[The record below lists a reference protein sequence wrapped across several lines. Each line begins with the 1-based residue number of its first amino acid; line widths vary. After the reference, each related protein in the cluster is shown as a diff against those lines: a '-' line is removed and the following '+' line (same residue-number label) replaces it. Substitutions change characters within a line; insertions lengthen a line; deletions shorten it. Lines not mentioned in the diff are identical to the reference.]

1 MNRHIFLHLF
11 ISLFITLAMVSL
23 ALIVKQFS
31 DFGQDAFQNEQPVV
45 LVGQDAFRNEQPVVL
60 DWARAQEVNNNG
72 FKLYCAPVNDFAQ
85 IETERSST
93 LLLTKIEY
101 LNLNPILPEGGF
113 HETP

>member
-11 ISLFITLAMVSL
+11 ISLFISLTMVSL
-23 ALIVKQFS
+23 ALILKQFN
-31 DFGQDAFQNEQPVV
+31 DFGQDAF
-45 LVGQDAFRNEQPVVL
+45 RNGQPVVL

-85 IETERSST
+85 IETERSSA
-93 LLLTKIEY
+93 LLLTKIEL
-101 LNLNPILPEGGF
+101 LNPDPILPEGGL